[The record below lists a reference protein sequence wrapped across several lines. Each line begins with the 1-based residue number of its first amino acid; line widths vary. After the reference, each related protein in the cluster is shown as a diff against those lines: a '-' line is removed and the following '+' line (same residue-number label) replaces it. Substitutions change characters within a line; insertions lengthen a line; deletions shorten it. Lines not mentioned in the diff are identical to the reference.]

1 MLIDLSSLGLTPLV
15 LIFVATGAVIV
26 IAGSR
31 LARAADR
38 IADQTGIGEALAG
51 AVFLGAA
58 TSLPG
63 IVVSALSANFGH
75 ADLAIGNA
83 IGGIAAQTAFLAVAD
98 IFYRRANL
106 EHAAASLPNLTQG
119 SLLIVMLAI
128 PLVGMTGTSYAL
140 YGVSPYSLVL
150 IGIYLFGLR
159 ISSKVKQDPMW
170 EPEDTAETR
179 QDEPDEEEQQRG
191 NVGRV
196 WLDFAVSAAVAGA
209 AGVMLAEAAV
219 EISRKTGISETVVG
233 TFLTAVTTSLPEL
246 VTAIAAVRQGAL
258 TLAVGGIIGG
268 NAFDVLFLAVA
279 DIAYRDGSL
288 YAVMTGDHVLI
299 IALTIAM
306 TGILQLGLLT
316 RETYG
321 IGGIGFESAG
331 ILVLYA
337 SFLFLL

>member
-38 IADQTGIGEALAG
+38 IADQTGLGEALAG

-83 IGGIAAQTAFLAVAD
+83 IGGIAAQTAFLAIAD